1 MLSEQAISKLGE
13 LLSETFVDYVYND
26 PEIQDKLVQF
36 MAECSLSY
44 VYKKLGTEIDSDL
57 AVEIS
62 CAIQENVLLVNDK
75 AKD

>member
-1 MLSEQAISKLGE
+1 MLSDQAISKLGE
-13 LLSETFVDYVYND
+13 LLSETFVDYIYDD
-26 PEIQDKLVQF
+26 PEIRDKFIQF

-57 AVEIS
+57 AVDIS
-62 CAIQENVLLVNDK
+62 CSIQENISLVNDK